1 MTARTGGDSKANVS
15 AVARVVCRLPGF
27 EPEKPGGEDRGDLGQ
42 PLGGGHQVRI
52 EGVGQRWISLSRDGP
67 EDSADQ
73 KTRNKV
79 NWLA

>member
-15 AVARVVCRLPGF
+15 AVANGACRLPGL
-27 EPEKPGGEDRGDLGQ
+27 EPQDSGGEDRGDLIDS
-42 PLGGGHQVRI
+42 LGGGHQVRI
-52 EGVGQRWISLSRDGP
+52 EGVGQRRISLSRDGP